1 MIAIL
6 LLSILTTTTLTLTM
20 SIEKTS
26 IVYNSTTLPQIHS
39 YYRYDDTNP
48 FHLLTHLCYKQVD
61 DGASGVIDLFWV
73 CNDDEVCDE
82 LTCVINYY
90 TVSMQWLSIVL
101 CMILAVLLVLLIVK
115 ACRRRQL
122 RYAPLV

>member
-61 DGASGVIDLFWV
+61 DGASGVIDLVWV

-90 TVSMQWLSIVL
+90 THRLFESLLSIFFNQ
-101 CMILAVLLVLLIVK
+101 IVK
-115 ACRRRQL
+115 KWHVSRL
-122 RYAPLV
+122 H